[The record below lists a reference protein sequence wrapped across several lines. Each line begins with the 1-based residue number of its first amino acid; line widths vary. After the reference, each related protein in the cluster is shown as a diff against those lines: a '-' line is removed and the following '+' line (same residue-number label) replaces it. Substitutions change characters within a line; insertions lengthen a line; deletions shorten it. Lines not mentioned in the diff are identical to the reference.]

1 VNCSEMGNQERRLR
15 LLVRQVNHEL
25 RVAAENLQNLGDG
38 ATCGDWAAFEALQ
51 DASISLEDALG
62 FVSEKDREIA
72 DIRAVLLGLGQ
83 DR

>member
-1 VNCSEMGNQERRLR
+1 MSCSEMRNQERRLQ
-15 LLVRQVNHEL
+15 LLVRQVNHAL
-25 RVAAENLQNLGDG
+25 RGAAENLQSLGEG

-62 FVSEKDREIA
+62 FVAEKDREIA
-72 DIRAVLLGLGQ
+72 DVRAVLLGLGQ